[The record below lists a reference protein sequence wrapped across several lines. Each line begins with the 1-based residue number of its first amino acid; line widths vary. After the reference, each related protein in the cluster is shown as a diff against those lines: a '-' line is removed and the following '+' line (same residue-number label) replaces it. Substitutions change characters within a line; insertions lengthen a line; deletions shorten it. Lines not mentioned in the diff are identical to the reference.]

1 MMSSI
6 KRVKFE
12 IIMFVEVKCTGN
24 KYVDV
29 VGLINKHSSYIVE
42 IRFIIKVTLC
52 VDWLYY
58 NDNDDK

>member
-52 VDWLYY
+52 VD
-58 NDNDDK
+58 